1 MENLIEVQIIEA
13 VRGLLKGR
21 VNEILNNW
29 QNLIPLFEF
38 SNFQGMTAVVP
49 VVGLISCERSEKERI
64 IQVDA
69 FTLTISITV
78 PETQDSELFC
88 YGYSA
93 AVDKAMK
100 ENPTL
105 GGIVDRAVITGKKF
119 VPPKKANCGQDWEL
133 VISLRIT
140 VENPLPCGF
149 ST

>member
-105 GGIVDRAVITGKKF
+105 GGIVARSVRHRFG
-119 VPPKKANCGQDWEL
+119 V
-133 VISLRIT
+133 V
-140 VENPLPCGF
+140 
-149 ST
+149 